1 MAIFE
6 IFTII
11 LSTREHDNQKRVEEE
26 KKLADE
32 AKEKVSYMLHCTL
45 VLYFTSVIFLSPPHC
60 MHCYFRGRRGYSR
73 NVGRFGV
80 QFAFVWDDF
89 KFKAESNV
97 T

>member
-60 MHCYFRGRRGYSR
+60 MHCYFRGGEGTVGMSEDLEYSLHLCGMILNLR
-73 NVGRFGV
+73 LS
-80 QFAFVWDDF
+80 QM
-89 KFKAESNV
+89 
-97 T
+97 